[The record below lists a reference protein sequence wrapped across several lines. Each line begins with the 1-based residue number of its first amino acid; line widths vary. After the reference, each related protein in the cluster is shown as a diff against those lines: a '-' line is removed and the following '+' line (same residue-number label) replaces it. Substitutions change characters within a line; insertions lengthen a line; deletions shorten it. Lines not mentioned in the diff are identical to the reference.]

1 MNSTWIINDREFK
14 FTKFLKT
21 QRNKDGESEGE
32 EKTLMIENL
41 KTVSLMINEVREG
54 SQAYAK

>member
-21 QRNKDGESEGE
+21 QRNKDGEREGE
-32 EKTLMIENL
+32 EKN
-41 KTVSLMINEVREG
+41 
-54 SQAYAK
+54 AYDRKFKNSVFDD